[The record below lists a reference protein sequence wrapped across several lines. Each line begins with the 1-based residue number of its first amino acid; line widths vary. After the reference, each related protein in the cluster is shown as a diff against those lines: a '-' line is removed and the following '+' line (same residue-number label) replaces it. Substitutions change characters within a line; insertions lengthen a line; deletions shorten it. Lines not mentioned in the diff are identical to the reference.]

1 MMNMGKAIRMIEREF
16 ADGQVKKIAY
26 KQMIR
31 RLEVKGLEYEDIEEA
46 LHEAQRRKILKLDS
60 GFYTW
65 IDPTIREA
73 EKAKTQEHH
82 ELLAEIFRHGQIDF
96 LPEEDLNLALK
107 KRGLNDKE
115 VDTVLIEAER
125 DYVLRFASQ
134 GFGPDYNLVPGCS
147 WIPPEERKREARGQ
161 KVGRKFSEK
170 WHEEKAMQEEMREE
184 IDRESRSSKN

>member
-1 MMNMGKAIRMIEREF
+1 MNIEKAIKMIEREF

-26 KQMIR
+26 DEMR
-31 RLEVKGLEYEDIEEA
+31 SRLKERGVEQEEIEDA
-46 LHEAQRRKILKLDS
+46 LHEAQRRKIIDHHS

-147 WIPPEERKREARGQ
+147 WIPLVERKREARGQ
-161 KVGRKFSEK
+161 KAGRKFSEK

-184 IDRESRSSKN
+184 IDRESPSSKN